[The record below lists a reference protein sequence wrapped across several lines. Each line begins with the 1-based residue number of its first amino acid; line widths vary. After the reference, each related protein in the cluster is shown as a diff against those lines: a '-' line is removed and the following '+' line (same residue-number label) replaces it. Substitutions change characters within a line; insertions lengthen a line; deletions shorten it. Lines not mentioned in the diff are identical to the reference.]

1 MAPRNRQSTL
11 KSLYGKFGRMR
22 LVLALAHHTVIRLA
36 EVGFLLLL
44 FAGIWLA
51 AADLPGFKSARGR
64 TVVAGVA
71 LAIGGLLLI
80 IATHWGHFG

>member
-1 MAPRNRQSTL
+1 MNPVI
-11 KSLYGKFGRMR
+11 G
-22 LVLALAHHTVIRLA
+22 LAQQTGVRLA
-36 EVGFLLLL
+36 EFGFLFVL

-51 AADLPGFKSARGR
+51 AAHIAWFKRSNTRSI
-64 TVVAGVA
+64 VAGVA